1 MTFQYS
7 IRWQDM
13 DPENAGSDGEYRDI
27 ELEDYLAQR
36 ERVTFDYYAATTT
49 ARDALPTAL
58 IEIGTVAHVGTS
70 SGTGTAMPRIYT
82 WDGAAWVFTG
92 WWAAAGRP
100 GVSLTDSAQTIATA
114 TTTDIAW
121 GTEVLDFDGWTSGGS
136 ATLTVPTGWGG
147 RYTVS
152 YAAVWASGSLGT
164 NPAVYGYI
172 GGSIRYGASGL
183 SPAGVHTLTYTRDF
197 AAADTLKFAVVQASG
212 GNVNVDSYLTVT
224 WAGP

>member
-1 MTFQYS
+1 MSFQYS

-58 IEIGTVAHVGTS
+58 LEIGTVVHVGTS
-70 SGTGTAMPRIYT
+70 SGTTTAMPRIYT

-92 WWAAAGRP
+92 WWAPAGRP
-100 GVSLTDSAQTIATA
+100 GVTLTDAAQTIATA
-114 TTTDIAW
+114 TATDVTW
-121 GTEVLDFDGWTSGGS
+121 GTEVRDFDGWTSGGS

-147 RYTVS
+147 QYMVTFSVAWS
-152 YAAVWASGSLGT
+152 AGTGAGPAVWAVINGT
-164 NPAVYGYI
+164 PAYAENGPTSV
-172 GGSIRYGASGL
+172 AM
-183 SPAGVHTLTYTRDF
+183 HTVSFTRTL
-197 AAADTLKFAVVQASG
+197 AAADTLLFRVFQNSG
-212 GNVNVDSYLTVT
+212 GNADAVSRLEIVWV
-224 WAGP
+224 GP